1 MAKQTKTGTKKK
13 QTSSAKKPTLKKSAN
28 AKKPV
33 PKKSATSARKLQT
46 TTLKPIPK
54 RPAVSDQ
61 IPLDVINDLTTDFT
75 ELRNSIEEFAAH
87 MRALDRRRL
96 NGIGIKRQGFT
107 DRAFMLA
114 QDNPEFL
121 PHWLTIEKFS
131 EDMEQFTGLRNLV
144 DLTKQ
149 IEELLWNLTMQASDM
164 AYTDAL
170 EFYSQIQD
178 AARRRID
185 AAESPYEELHAFFRH
200 GRRTADDPTEAEVER
215 DIHSLLKGRKDGKVV
230 IENIKQKLTGGKHKV
245 IDETFKD
252 TASFKETE
260 EGSITE

>member
-1 MAKQTKTGTKKK
+1 MATKK
-13 QTSSAKKPTLKKSAN
+13 TAAKAASNKKAAKPAAKST
-28 AKKPV
+28 K
-33 PKKSATSARKLQT
+33 
-46 TTLKPIPK
+46 LKPIPK

-75 ELRNSIEEFAAH
+75 ELRGAIEEFAAH
-87 MRALDRRRL
+87 MRALDRKRL

-107 DRAFMLA
+107 ERAFMLA
-114 QDNPEFL
+114 QENPEFL
-121 PHWLTIEKFS
+121 PHWLTLEKFS
-131 EDMEQFTGLRNLV
+131 DDMAQFTGLRNLL
-144 DLTKQ
+144 DLSKQ
-149 IEELLWNLTMQASDM
+149 IEELLWNLTIQASDM

-185 AAESPYEELHAFFRH
+185 AAESPYAELHGFFRH

-230 IENIKQKLTGGKHKV
+230 IENISPKTSGGKRKV

-252 TASFKETE
+252 TAQFKETE
-260 EGSITE
+260 EGEIRE